1 MAAEAGEA
9 ASDETITSPEA
20 VAGKAGE
27 GHVGAGSGDEGRLVG
42 ASDELVEFARAKIN
56 LTLSVLRKRE
66 DSFHDLASLV
76 TFASLGDELRL
87 RLGDELSL
95 TLSGPFAAEAGEGD
109 ANLVLKAA
117 RALQRR
123 RPRLRLGHFHLE
135 KRLPVAAGLGG
146 GSADAAAAL
155 RLIARANG
163 LSPADPD
170 CVQAA
175 EETGSD
181 VPVCLAGGSRMM
193 RGRGEILGP
202 QLDLPACPAVL
213 VNPGIRLETAP
224 VFKAL
229 GWRAESV
236 GAKVFVPPDSGW
248 LDAIAACGNDL
259 EAPAIALEPSIETAR
274 AELAAAPGC
283 VLARMTG
290 SGATLFGLFAEM
302 ADAAAAAESLAKRQ
316 PRWWVEAVTLGAE
329 AQPVTGG
336 RP

>member
-1 MAAEAGEA
+1 L
-9 ASDETITSPEA
+9 DT
-20 VAGKAGE
+20 
-27 GHVGAGSGDEGRLVG
+27 
-42 ASDELVEFARAKIN
+42 LVEFARAKIN
-56 LTLSVLRKRE
+56 LTLAVLRKRE
-66 DSFHDLASLV
+66 DGFHDLASLV

-87 RLGDELSL
+87 RPGDEVSL
-95 TLSGPFAAEAGEGD
+95 TLSGPFAAQAGEGD

-123 RPRLRLGHFHLE
+123 RPQLRLGHFHLE

-170 CVQAA
+170 CVRAA

-181 VPVCLAGGSRMM
+181 VPVCLAGGSRMI

-202 QLDLPACPAVL
+202 RLDLPALAAVL
-213 VNPGIRLETAP
+213 VNPGVRLETPP

-229 GWRAESV
+229 GWKAESAGV
-236 GAKVFVPPDSGW
+236 KVFAAPDGGW

-259 EAPAIALEPSIETAR
+259 EAPAIALEPTIETAR
-274 AELAAAPGC
+274 NELATAPGC
-283 VLARMTG
+283 GLARMTG

-302 ADAAAAAESLAKRQ
+302 ADAAAAAESLAKRRPQ
-316 PRWWVEAVTLGAE
+316 WWVEVVTLGAE
-329 AQPVTGG
+329 ASPTSLEQP
-336 RP
+336 